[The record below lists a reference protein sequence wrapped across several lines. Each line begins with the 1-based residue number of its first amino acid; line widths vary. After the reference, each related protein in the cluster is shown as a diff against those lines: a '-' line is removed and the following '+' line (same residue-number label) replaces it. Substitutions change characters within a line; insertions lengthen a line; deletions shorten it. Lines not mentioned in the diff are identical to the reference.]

1 MSRRKTA
8 NPRPKEANDV
18 KRGLCR
24 NVAARSLVW
33 TALVCFVSIPEAK
46 AQERQTPPPPFKLNA
61 VKAMLFFEQTGEFS
75 PDVSNEPA
83 SALRN
88 RRAGAGGR
96 ATATLVVLEV
106 SGQAGAYAPQRRLSF
121 TATDSR
127 KTILLRKTAELG
139 IFSDEGKF
147 YVAFWLY
154 DTGCYPVTL
163 YARLIGQHP
172 TSTIKKTLNFSCGD

>member
-1 MSRRKTA
+1 MLSA
-8 NPRPKEANDV
+8 ALACSV
-18 KRGLCR
+18 F
-24 NVAARSLVW
+24 VAQAR
-33 TALVCFVSIPEAK
+33 
-46 AQERQTPPPPFKLNA
+46 AQEGRRQTPLPFKISA

-75 PDVSNEPA
+75 PDVSNQPA

-88 RRAGAGGR
+88 RRTGAGGR
-96 ATATLVVLEV
+96 ATATLVVVEV
-106 SGQAGAYAPQRRLSF
+106 SGQPSAYAPQRKLSF

-163 YARLIGQHP
+163 NARLSGQQP
-172 TSTIKKTLNFSCGD
+172 ATQTIKKTLNFSCGD